1 MNKQS
6 ERAKRVTVSDNKEP
20 VETIETSAAGDG
32 ELDTNSLAAYL
43 ESVLSEHFEQ
53 TTKAVAKQIL
63 EAGLNTRKSKTEAS
77 DNSEP
82 VETTGASEA
91 SDSKQSSL
99 ARELKELK
107 EQINAERIELAL
119 DSESSTRGYNPV
131 LFKAYMLGRVSNKG
145 KDIFVKEGDSEL
157 PLSEYMSAFAESDIA
172 QVLSHKNSK
181 APIGINRGENT
192 PQNSND
198 IGAML
203 HRAVSGR

>member
-1 MNKQS
+1 M
-6 ERAKRVTVSDNKEP
+6 SDSKP
-20 VETIETSAAGDG
+20 VELVETSAAGDN
-32 ELDTNSLAAYL
+32 ELDTDSLAAYL

-63 EAGLNTRKSKTEAS
+63 EAGLNTRKSKTEAALS
-77 DNSEP
+77 TDNTEEEGDVAVEP
-82 VETTGASEA
+82 SSG
-91 SDSKQSSL
+91 KQSSL

-131 LFKAYMLGRVSNKG
+131 LFKAYMSGRVSNKG

-157 PLSEYMSAFAESDIA
+157 PLNEYMSAFAESDIA

-181 APIGINRGENT
+181 APISINRGENT

-203 HRAVSGR
+203 HRAVSGRGG